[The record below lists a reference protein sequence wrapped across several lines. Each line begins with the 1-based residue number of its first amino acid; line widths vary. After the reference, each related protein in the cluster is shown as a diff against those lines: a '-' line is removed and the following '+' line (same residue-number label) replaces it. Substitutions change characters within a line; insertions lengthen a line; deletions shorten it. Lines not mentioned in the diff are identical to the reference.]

1 MTIARI
7 FIRLLGAAMLLAIAA
22 LLYLYLMPLP
32 EDRFST
38 PVWIGP
44 AQVVDVAAA
53 VDKPDRALRIED
65 GQIAGTV
72 RWSQP

>member
-1 MTIARI
+1 
-7 FIRLLGAAMLLAIAA
+7 MLLAIAA

-44 AQVVDVAAA
+44 VQVADVAAA
-53 VDKPDRALRIED
+53 VAKPDRALRIGD